1 MAFQNDIRDRVAL
14 VTGAGT
20 GIGAAIARRLAG
32 VGARVV
38 LVGRRLDRIEALAH
52 EIDGLPL
59 KVDVS
64 QEDEV
69 RVAINSCRSAFG
81 RLDILV
87 NNAGV
92 SGGKFESASAIDA
105 TLWDQIFA
113 VNVRGTMLCIKHAVG
128 LLTEQRGVIVNVA
141 SIAAIRPAPRHVAYG
156 ASKAAVLNLTKSI
169 AEELGPL
176 GIRVNA
182 ICPGSV
188 DTPLF
193 REMVKVRTS
202 EHGGN
207 FEDDI
212 ERRKKLTALNRLT
225 TPEEVAN
232 GVLFLASPQSGT
244 MTGSALIMDS
254 GRTYAP

>member
-1 MAFQNDIRDRVAL
+1 MAFENDLRDRVAL

-20 GIGAAIARRLAG
+20 GIGAAIARLFAEVG
-32 VGARVV
+32 VRVA
-38 LVGRRLDRIEALAH
+38 LVGRRLDRIEPIAR
-52 EIDGLPL
+52 EIGGLPL
-59 KVDVS
+59 GADVS

-69 RVAINSCRSAFG
+69 RVAIDRCCSAFG

-92 SGGKFESASAIDA
+92 SGGRFETASAIDTA
-105 TLWDQIFA
+105 LWDQIFA
-113 VNVRGTMLCIKHAVG
+113 INVRGPMLCIKHAVRA
-128 LLTEQRGVIVNVA
+128 LTERRGAIVNVA

-193 REMVKVRTS
+193 REMVKVRTN
-202 EHGGN
+202 EHDGN
-207 FEDDI
+207 LEDDI

-225 TPEEVAN
+225 TPEEVAS

-244 MTGSALIMDS
+244 MTGSALIMDG